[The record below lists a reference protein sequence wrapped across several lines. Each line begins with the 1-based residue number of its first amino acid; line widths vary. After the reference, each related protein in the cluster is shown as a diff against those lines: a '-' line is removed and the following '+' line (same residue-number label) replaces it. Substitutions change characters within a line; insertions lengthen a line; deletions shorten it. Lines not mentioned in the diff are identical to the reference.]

1 MITDTPAF
9 AVNLKKS
16 YKDGDR
22 NKEQLH
28 AESVYLTVKPYW
40 NKAVCTEMLLKE
52 NKGVWPMKYMNPQTV

>member
-1 MITDTPAF
+1 MSMITDTPAF

-28 AESVYLTVKPYW
+28 AESVYLTVKPY
-40 NKAVCTEMLLKE
+40 
-52 NKGVWPMKYMNPQTV
+52 